1 VLEDVGD
8 AGAEVATLGEA
19 AGFAPSL
26 DGDDGGAV
34 IFLDDQAEAVGEFE
48 NLGGAGGEIDAGG
61 SGCRGGCG
69 FGFEVTGVHEKQ
81 GGKEEEE
88 GDAGHEEF

>member
-1 VLEDVGD
+1 
-8 AGAEVATLGEA
+8 VAALGEA

-48 NLGGAGGEIDAGG
+48 DLGGTGREIDAGG
-61 SGCRGGCG
+61 RGLGGGAG
-69 FGFEVTGVHEKQ
+69 FGFEVAGVHEEQ
-81 GGKEEEE
+81 GGEEEE
-88 GDAGHEEF
+88 DDAGHEEFKI